1 MHDRSPGVSSK
12 RPVAE
17 QWVNA
22 RSGPRDRPPD
32 DPGTGTDA
40 FISVWSTRQMPATQV
55 SGRHTRID
63 ATLDGVV
70 LRRSKSRSRRH
81 GVQRVELVG
90 WDRVAGAS
98 MLQSRSGRPVVRLAV
113 DGHETVE
120 HHRDDPFSV
129 KLQSGSLSAAQEFVD
144 HVNFEVDVRRRWRTA
159 T

>member
-1 MHDRSPGVSSK
+1 
-12 RPVAE
+12 
-17 QWVNA
+17 
-22 RSGPRDRPPD
+22 
-32 DPGTGTDA
+32 
-40 FISVWSTRQMPATQV
+40 MPATQV

-70 LRRSKSRSRRH
+70 LIRSKSRSRRH

-113 DGHETVE
+113 DGHETVV

-144 HVNFEVDVRRRWRTA
+144 HVNFEVDVRRRWRSA